1 MSANCALIAKKSK
14 ILTGEKEMA
23 KISFKPLGGR
33 VVVEPIEQEELTAGG
48 IILPETAKE
57 KPQQGKV
64 LAAGPGDRND
74 KGERVAMDVKAGDV
88 VLFAKYSGTE
98 VKIEG
103 KKLLIMRESDLLGI
117 VG

>member
-1 MSANCALIAKKSK
+1 
-14 ILTGEKEMA
+14 MA

-33 VVVEPIEQEELTAGG
+33 VLVEPVEQEEVTASG
-48 IILPETAKE
+48 IVLPETAKE
-57 KPQQGKV
+57 KPQQGKI

-74 KGERVAMDVKAGDV
+74 KGERIDLDVKVGDI

-98 VKIEG
+98 VKMAG
-103 KKLLIMRESDLLGI
+103 KKLLILRESDILGI

>member
-1 MSANCALIAKKSK
+1 
-14 ILTGEKEMA
+14 MA

-33 VVVEPIEQEELTAGG
+33 VLIEPIEQEEVTAGG
-48 IILPETAKE
+48 IVLPETAKE

-74 KGERVAMDVKAGDV
+74 KGERITMDVKVGDT

-98 VKIEG
+98 VKMDG
-103 KKLLIMRESDLLGI
+103 KKLLILRESDLLGI